1 MNRVVYGLL
10 LTLVLNVVRGQ
21 SFWPA
26 LSSDSLI
33 ALRSQRDVLSNIS
46 IDKVPMVGVQLNEVA
61 FRGTSNET
69 ESLEILASLLNVGV
83 QAYMM
88 DIEFDESYNL
98 TISGSDTS
106 LGTTLSTFKRFISSS
121 NNYLNADM
129 LVLLLRLKQ
138 NTNTSTKGAPSNFPN
153 ITAILDLYLGSST
166 LYTPSQLAYDR
177 SSGNVAPSYGN
188 LNSPDWPSLNYFLYS
203 IQKRA
208 VVFYVDTAS
217 SDALQSPAIF
227 NASNLNYE
235 TSNTSIV
242 CPLTNNAQVLNTS
255 SLSWRFLQKDYSPS
269 DIREYTMCGYSP
281 IIDNKYNP
289 NSINTISNVLE
300 NSLLWSWAS
309 YEPNTSDD
317 TRSNSTSLVARRCAV
332 VHYTKSNSS
341 SYWTV
346 ANCYDRKRALCKRDG
361 NDFEWA
367 VTQEGASYFSHHDQ
381 DGNGF
386 CPDNFSLSLPQTALQ
401 EKSLDNYLSQLS
413 PEGWE
418 IWIDLNSVSV
428 PDCWVPD
435 GPYASCPYQK
445 EVSTRNFVSM
455 ITPVSVFAAV
465 TILMLIMLSWRR
477 VPIQDNRKRWKRVI
491 NSHLGSKA
499 EGVPA

>member
-10 LTLVLNVVRGQ
+10 LTLVLSAVRGQ
-21 SFWPA
+21 NFWPV
-26 LSSDSLI
+26 LSSNSLI

-46 IDKVPMVGVQLNEVA
+46 IDKVPVVGVQLNDVA

-69 ESLEILASLLNVGV
+69 ESLGVLASLLNVGV

-88 DIEFDESYNL
+88 DIEFDKSYNL
-98 TISGSDTS
+98 TISGSNTS
-106 LGTTLSTFKRFISSS
+106 FGTTLSTIKRFISST
-121 NNYLNADM
+121 NNYLNADI

-138 NTNTSTKGAPSNFPN
+138 SQNASTEGTPASYPN
-153 ITAILDLYLGSST
+153 ITAILDLYLGSSAI
-166 LYTPSQLAYDR
+166 YTPSQLMYDR

-203 IQKRA
+203 IQKR
-208 VVFYVDTAS
+208 VTVFYVDTAS
-217 SDALQSPAIF
+217 SDALQSPVIF
-227 NASNLNYE
+227 NSSSLNYK
-235 TSNTSIV
+235 TSNTSIT
-242 CPLTNNAQVLNTS
+242 CPLTNNAQVLDMSN
-255 SLSWRFLQKDYSPS
+255 LGWRFLQKDFSS
-269 DIREYTMCGYSP
+269 DDIGEYTRCGYSP
-281 IIDNKYNP
+281 IIDKNYSP
-289 NSINTISNVLE
+289 DSIKTISNVLE
-300 NSLLWSWAS
+300 NSLLWSWAPN
-309 YEPNTSDD
+309 EPDTSDNA
-317 TRSNSTSLVARRCAV
+317 RSNSTSLVARRCAV
-332 VHYTKSNSS
+332 VNYTKSNSS

-367 VTQEGASYFSHHDQ
+367 VTQDSASYFSHHDQ

-386 CPDNFSLSLPQTALQ
+386 CPENFSLSLPQTALQ

-413 PEGWE
+413 PDTWE

-445 EVSTRNFVSM
+445 EVSARNFVSM
-455 ITPVSVFAAV
+455 ITPVSVFAFV
-465 TILMLIMLSWRR
+465 TIVMLIMLSWRR

-491 NSHLGSKA
+491 NSRLGSKA